1 MITIVC
7 GTNRP
12 NSNSMLIS
20 TKYATHL
27 TEKGQAS
34 QILNLQDLPHDFIY
48 CDMYGNRSDQMND
61 VITSFFE
68 NIEKFVFV
76 IPEYNGGF
84 PGVLKA
90 FVDCL
95 PSQMFH
101 NKKAGLVGVS
111 SGFTGC
117 QRGMDQFTSI
127 LNYLKVNVLYSK
139 PKLSQIEAILA
150 KDPEL
155 KDKRMNE
162 LLDDHAN
169 LMIGF

>member
-101 NKKAGLVGVS
+101 NKKAGLVGV
-111 SGFTGC
+111 
-117 QRGMDQFTSI
+117 
-127 LNYLKVNVLYSK
+127 YLKVNVLYSK